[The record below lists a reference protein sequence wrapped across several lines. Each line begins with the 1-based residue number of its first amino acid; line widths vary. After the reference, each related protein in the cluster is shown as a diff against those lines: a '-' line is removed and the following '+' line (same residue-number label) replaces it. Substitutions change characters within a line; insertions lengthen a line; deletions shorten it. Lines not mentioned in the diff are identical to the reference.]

1 MYVPTLAEDG
11 DDRCFGIYQGLKVGI
26 FVWRILE
33 IPGAAECG
41 NLCMTQIVVL
51 DFPEILD

>member
-1 MYVPTLAEDG
+1 MYVPTLAKDG
-11 DDRCFGIYQGLKVGI
+11 DDRCFGIYQGLKVWVFVRRI
-26 FVWRILE
+26 FK

-41 NLCMTQIVVL
+41 NLCMPQIVVL